1 MSNNDDLFY
10 EKITEKKMW
19 NYASPRFGISLFM
32 GFLDF
37 ALVYLYVFVY
47 GLDPNLVG
55 TGAMLGK
62 FAIAISQFFFGWISD
77 HTHTRFG
84 RRKPYI
90 FIMTPILAI
99 SLFMLTLP
107 TLFLGAAPEETILF
121 TWLIIFNCLIQTSY
135 AMTTVYQSW
144 MPEQFPVDKRP
155 KVSTYQ
161 NIFNFLGTAI
171 VVLFSMI
178 VLTGVKQDLED
189 DPTTI
194 PTILII
200 SIVIF
205 ALLMIGLMYWCAIYQ
220 PVEKTPEYK
229 TKLIDDLKIILKN
242 KNLILVCL
250 MQGICSFAWAMT
262 SSELLPFTDEV
273 LKIGGNIS
281 ILVSVIMVLCMIL
294 SLLFWKKRIETRG
307 KKKTLI
313 EVFMT
318 AIIVLPFSL
327 LGFFSFSTNLLFA
340 IPFVIMVAISLGGW
354 YLFPYIIYADI
365 AEDDQKKTGEL
376 KAGIYSGFPAIIL
389 NIFQALSLRFTG
401 WILSLRDIVNV
412 PETDGFS
419 IGLILWGP
427 IASIILIISLIYAKK
442 FIKLDFKWEKKNI
455 E

>member
-1 MSNNDDLFY
+1 MINSDKLFY
-10 EKITEKKMW
+10 EKSTEKKMW

-32 GFLDF
+32 GFVDF
-37 ALVYLYVFVY
+37 ALIYLYVFVY
-47 GLDPNLVG
+47 GLDSNLVG

-90 FIMTPILAI
+90 FIMTPILAV

-107 TLFLGAAPEETILF
+107 TLFLGSEPEESKIF
-121 TWLIIFNCLIQTSY
+121 IWLIIFNCLTQAAY
-135 AMTTVYQSW
+135 AMTTVYHSW

-178 VLTGVKQDLED
+178 VLTGVKKDLED
-189 DPTTI
+189 DPSTI
-194 PTILII
+194 PTVLII
-200 SIVIF
+200 SVIIF
-205 ALLMIGLMYWCAIYQ
+205 GLIMIGLTYWCAFYQ
-220 PVEKTPEYK
+220 PVEKTPDYK
-229 TKLIDDLKIILKN
+229 TKLIDDLKSILKN

-250 MQGICSFAWAMT
+250 LQGICSFAWALT

-273 LKIGGNIS
+273 LKIRGSVS
-281 ILVSVIMVLCMIL
+281 IIVSVIMIVCMIL
-294 SLLFWKKRIETRG
+294 SLFFWKKQIETRG

-313 EVFMT
+313 SVFLF
-318 AIIVLPFSL
+318 AIIVLPFSM

-340 IPFVIMVAISLGGW
+340 IPFVILVAISLGGW
-354 YLFPYIIYADI
+354 YIFPYIIYADI

-389 NIFQALSLRFTG
+389 NIFQALSLKLTG
-401 WILSLRDIVNV
+401 WILSLKNIVNV
-412 PETDGFS
+412 SGTDEFS

-427 IASIILIISLIYAKK
+427 IASVVLIISLIYAKT
-442 FIKLDFKWEKKNI
+442 FIKLDFNWEKQ
-455 E
+455 